1 MSKFIE
7 PSVEEIKLEKVYQ
20 DMGLSDQEY
29 EKVCDILGRQPN
41 FTETGIFSVM
51 WSEHCSYKHSKPFL
65 KQFPTSGDHV
75 LMGPGEGAGVVD
87 IGDNQAV
94 VFKVESHNHPSAIEP
109 YQGAATGVGGII
121 RDIVSIGA
129 RPINLLNSLRF
140 GELDNK
146 QNQRLLKG
154 VVKGIGGYGN
164 CIGIP
169 TTAGEI
175 EFDERYDGN
184 PLVNAMCVG
193 VINHD
198 MIQKG
203 TAKGVGNSVIYVGLK
218 TGRDGIHGATFA
230 SEELTEESESKRPS
244 VQIGDPFVGKK
255 LMEATLE
262 AITFDELVGIQDM
275 GAAGLTSSSS
285 EMAAKGGS
293 GLHLRLEQV
302 PTREPGISP
311 YEMMLSE
318 TQERML
324 LVVEKG
330 TEQKFL
336 DLFDKHELDSAVI
349 GEVTDTNRFVLT
361 YDDEVYA
368 DIPVEP
374 LADEAPVYIL
384 EGEEKDY
391 NTSKNDYTHIDVKD
405 TFFKLLK
412 HPTIASKHYL
422 YDQYD
427 QQVGANTIIKPGL
440 QASVVRVEGT
450 NKAIASTIDGEA
462 RYVYNNPYEGGKM
475 VVAEAYRNLIAVGAT
490 PLAMTDCLNY
500 GSPEKKEIYQQLI
513 DSTKGMAEA
522 CDILKTPVVS
532 GNVSLYNETKGT
544 SIFPTPVVGMVGL
557 IENVNYLND
566 FEPQVGDKLYLIGDT
581 KDDFGGS
588 QLEKLIYGKVNHE
601 FESLDLSSE
610 VEKGESIKTAIREG
624 LLSHVQTVGKGGLL
638 ITLAKLSAHYGLG
651 LKSSIDITNAQL
663 FSETQGRYVVS
674 DQNELRGERGLGLLT
689 EAIKDDQ
696 MERLKGYQHAIGH
709 VRYATSGNKG
719 IENIQPFLYHF
730 YDMSVG
736 ICHNGNLINAKS
748 LRQNL
753 EKQGAIFHSSS
764 DTEVIMHLI
773 RRSKAPTFEEAL
785 KESLRKVKGGFT
797 FAILT
802 KDALYGAVDPNA
814 IRPLVVGK
822 MKDGTYILAS
832 ETCAIDV
839 LGAEFVQDIHAG
851 EYVVINDKGITVKSY
866 THHTTTAISA
876 MEYIYFARPDST
888 IAGKNVHAVR
898 KASGKKLAQESPVNA
913 DMVIGVPNSSLSAA
927 SGYAEEIGLPYEMGL
942 VKNQY
947 VARTFIQPTQELR
960 EQGVRVK
967 LSAVKDIVDGKNII
981 LVDDSIVRGT
991 TIRRIVKM
999 LKDSGA
1005 NKVHVRIASP
1015 EFMFPSFYGIDVSTT
1030 AELISASKSPEEIK
1044 DYIGADSLAYLSLDG
1059 LIESIGLDYDAP
1071 YSGLCVESFTGDYP
1085 AGLYD
1090 YEANYKAHLSHR
1102 QKQYISKNKHFFD
1115 SEGNLNV

>member
-7 PSVEEIKLEKVYQ
+7 PSIEEIKLEKLYQ
-20 DMGLSDQEY
+20 DMGLSDEEY
-29 EKVCDILGRQPN
+29 NKVREILGREPN
-41 FTETGIFSVM
+41 FTEVGIFSVM

-65 KQFPTSGDHV
+65 KQFPTTGEHV

-140 GELDNK
+140 GELSVK

-154 VVKGIGGYGN
+154 VVRGIGGYGN

-193 VINHD
+193 VIDHD
-198 MIQKG
+198 MVQKG
-203 TAKGVGNSVIYVGLK
+203 TAKGEGNSVIYVGLK

-293 GLHLRLEQV
+293 GLVLYLDQV

-349 GEVTDTNRFVLT
+349 GEVTDTDRFVLK
-361 YDDEVYA
+361 YEDEVYA
-368 DIPVEP
+368 DIPVDA

-384 EGEEKDY
+384 EGEEKEY
-391 NTSKNDYTHIDVKD
+391 NTSKNDYSEINVQDVF
-405 TFFKLLK
+405 TKLLK

-422 YDQYD
+422 YEQYD

-440 QASVVRVEGT
+440 QSSVVRVEGT

-462 RYVYNNPYEGGKM
+462 RYVFNQPYEGGKM

-522 CDILKTPVVS
+522 CEVLKTPVVS
-532 GNVSLYNETKGT
+532 GNVSLYNETRGT

-557 IENVNYLND
+557 IEDIQYLND
-566 FEPQVGDKLYLIGDT
+566 FHPETGHTLYLVGET
-581 KDDFGGS
+581 RNDFGGS
-588 QLEKLIYGKVNHE
+588 QIEKLLYSKVNHE
-601 FESLDLSSE
+601 YEEIDLGDE
-610 VEKGESIKTAIREG
+610 VAKGEAIKTSIRNG
-624 LLSHVQTVGKGGLL
+624 IASHVQTVGKGGLL
-638 ITLAKLSAHYGLG
+638 ITLAKISAYYNLG
-651 LKSSIDITNAQL
+651 LEAKVELSDAQL
-663 FSETQGRYVVS
+663 FSETQGRYVVAVKEGQTL
-674 DQNELRGERGLGLLT
+674 DVDG
-689 EAIKDDQ
+689 AIKIGELTDVD
-696 MERLKGYQHAIGH
+696 EFKVSNTTSTITEKVSDIKAIW
-709 VRYATSGNKG
+709 
-719 IENIQPFLYHF
+719 E
-730 YDMSVG
+730 
-736 ICHNGNLINAKS
+736 
-748 LRQNL
+748 
-753 EKQGAIFHSSS
+753 GAIS
-764 DTEVIMHLI
+764 EC
-773 RRSKAPTFEEAL
+773 
-785 KESLRKVKGGFT
+785 
-797 FAILT
+797 LT
-802 KDALYGAVDPNA
+802 TVD
-814 IRPLVVGK
+814 
-822 MKDGTYILAS
+822 
-832 ETCAIDV
+832 
-839 LGAEFVQDIHAG
+839 
-851 EYVVINDKGITVKSY
+851 
-866 THHTTTAISA
+866 
-876 MEYIYFARPDST
+876 
-888 IAGKNVHAVR
+888 
-898 KASGKKLAQESPVNA
+898 
-913 DMVIGVPNSSLSAA
+913 
-927 SGYAEEIGLPYEMGL
+927 
-942 VKNQY
+942 
-947 VARTFIQPTQELR
+947 
-960 EQGVRVK
+960 
-967 LSAVKDIVDGKNII
+967 
-981 LVDDSIVRGT
+981 
-991 TIRRIVKM
+991 
-999 LKDSGA
+999 
-1005 NKVHVRIASP
+1005 
-1015 EFMFPSFYGIDVSTT
+1015 
-1030 AELISASKSPEEIK
+1030 
-1044 DYIGADSLAYLSLDG
+1044 
-1059 LIESIGLDYDAP
+1059 
-1071 YSGLCVESFTGDYP
+1071 
-1085 AGLYD
+1085 
-1090 YEANYKAHLSHR
+1090 
-1102 QKQYISKNKHFFD
+1102 
-1115 SEGNLNV
+1115 

>member
-7 PSVEEIKLEKVYQ
+7 PSIEEIKLEKLYQ
-20 DMGLSDQEY
+20 DMGLSDEEY
-29 EKVCDILGRQPN
+29 NKVREILGREPN
-41 FTETGIFSVM
+41 FTEVGIFSVM

-65 KQFPTSGDHV
+65 KQFPTTGEHV

-140 GELDNK
+140 GELSVK

-154 VVKGIGGYGN
+154 VVRGIGGYGN

-193 VINHD
+193 VIDHD
-198 MIQKG
+198 MVQKG
-203 TAKGVGNSVIYVGLK
+203 TAKGEGNSVIYVGLK

-293 GLHLRLEQV
+293 GLVLHLDQV

-349 GEVTDTNRFVLT
+349 GEVTNTDRFVLK
-361 YDDEVYA
+361 YEDEVYA
-368 DIPVEP
+368 DIPVDA

-384 EGEEKDY
+384 EGEEKEY
-391 NTSKNDYTHIDVKD
+391 NTSKNDYSEINVQDV
-405 TFFKLLK
+405 FKELLK

-422 YDQYD
+422 YEQYD

-440 QASVVRVEGT
+440 QSSVVRVEGT

-462 RYVYNNPYEGGKM
+462 RYVFNQPYEGGKM

-522 CDILKTPVVS
+522 CEVLKTPVVS
-532 GNVSLYNETKGT
+532 GNVSLYNETRGT

-557 IENVNYLND
+557 IEDIQYLND
-566 FEPQVGDKLYLIGDT
+566 FHPETGHTLYLVGET
-581 KDDFGGS
+581 RNDFGGS
-588 QLEKLIYGKVNHE
+588 QIEKLLYSKVNHE
-601 FESLDLSSE
+601 YEEIDLGDE
-610 VEKGESIKTAIREG
+610 VAKGEAIKTSIRNG
-624 LLSHVQTVGKGGLL
+624 IASHVQTVGKGGLL
-638 ITLAKLSAHYGLG
+638 ITLAKISAYYNLG
-651 LKSSIDITNAQL
+651 LEAKVELSDAQL
-663 FSETQGRYVVS
+663 FSETQGRYVVAVKEGQTL
-674 DQNELRGERGLGLLT
+674 DVDG
-689 EAIKDDQ
+689 AIKIGKLTDVD
-696 MERLKGYQHAIGH
+696 EFKVSNTTSTITEKVSDIKAIW
-709 VRYATSGNKG
+709 
-719 IENIQPFLYHF
+719 E
-730 YDMSVG
+730 
-736 ICHNGNLINAKS
+736 
-748 LRQNL
+748 
-753 EKQGAIFHSSS
+753 GAIS
-764 DTEVIMHLI
+764 EC
-773 RRSKAPTFEEAL
+773 
-785 KESLRKVKGGFT
+785 
-797 FAILT
+797 LT
-802 KDALYGAVDPNA
+802 TVD
-814 IRPLVVGK
+814 
-822 MKDGTYILAS
+822 
-832 ETCAIDV
+832 
-839 LGAEFVQDIHAG
+839 
-851 EYVVINDKGITVKSY
+851 
-866 THHTTTAISA
+866 
-876 MEYIYFARPDST
+876 
-888 IAGKNVHAVR
+888 
-898 KASGKKLAQESPVNA
+898 
-913 DMVIGVPNSSLSAA
+913 
-927 SGYAEEIGLPYEMGL
+927 
-942 VKNQY
+942 
-947 VARTFIQPTQELR
+947 
-960 EQGVRVK
+960 
-967 LSAVKDIVDGKNII
+967 
-981 LVDDSIVRGT
+981 
-991 TIRRIVKM
+991 
-999 LKDSGA
+999 
-1005 NKVHVRIASP
+1005 
-1015 EFMFPSFYGIDVSTT
+1015 
-1030 AELISASKSPEEIK
+1030 
-1044 DYIGADSLAYLSLDG
+1044 
-1059 LIESIGLDYDAP
+1059 
-1071 YSGLCVESFTGDYP
+1071 
-1085 AGLYD
+1085 
-1090 YEANYKAHLSHR
+1090 
-1102 QKQYISKNKHFFD
+1102 
-1115 SEGNLNV
+1115 

>member
-7 PSVEEIKLEKVYQ
+7 PSIEEIKLEKLYQ
-20 DMGLSDQEY
+20 DMGLSDEEY
-29 EKVCDILGRQPN
+29 NKVREILGREPN
-41 FTETGIFSVM
+41 FTEVGIFSVM

-65 KQFPTSGDHV
+65 KQFPTTGEHV

-87 IGDNQAV
+87 IGDNQGV
-94 VFKVESHNHPSAIEP
+94 VFKVGSHNHSSAIEP

-140 GELDNK
+140 GELSVK

-154 VVKGIGGYGN
+154 VVRGIGGYGN

-193 VINHD
+193 VIDHD
-198 MIQKG
+198 MVQKG
-203 TAKGVGNSVIYVGLK
+203 TAKGEGNSVIYVGLK

-293 GLHLRLEQV
+293 GLVLYLDQV

-349 GEVTDTNRFVLT
+349 GEVTDTDRFVLK
-361 YDDEVYA
+361 YEDEVYA
-368 DIPVEP
+368 DIPVDA

-384 EGEEKDY
+384 EGEEKEY
-391 NTSKNDYTHIDVKD
+391 NTSKNDYSEINVQDVFK
-405 TFFKLLK
+405 KLLK

-422 YDQYD
+422 YEQYD

-440 QASVVRVEGT
+440 QSSVVRVEGT

-462 RYVYNNPYEGGKM
+462 RYVFNQPYEGGKM

-522 CDILKTPVVS
+522 CEVLKTPVVS
-532 GNVSLYNETKGT
+532 GNVSLYNETRGT

-557 IENVNYLND
+557 IEDIQYLND
-566 FEPQVGDKLYLIGDT
+566 FHPETGHTLYLVGET
-581 KDDFGGS
+581 RNDFGGS
-588 QLEKLIYGKVNHE
+588 QIEKLLYSKVNHE
-601 FESLDLSSE
+601 YEEIDLGDE
-610 VEKGESIKTAIREG
+610 VAKGEAIKTSIRNG
-624 LLSHVQTVGKGGLL
+624 IASHVQTVGKGGLL
-638 ITLAKLSAHYGLG
+638 ITLAKISAYYNLG
-651 LKSSIDITNAQL
+651 LEAKVELSDAQL
-663 FSETQGRYVVS
+663 FSETQGRYVVAVKEGQTL
-674 DQNELRGERGLGLLT
+674 DVDG
-689 EAIKDDQ
+689 AIKIGELTDVD
-696 MERLKGYQHAIGH
+696 EFKVSNTTSTITEKVSDIKAIW
-709 VRYATSGNKG
+709 
-719 IENIQPFLYHF
+719 E
-730 YDMSVG
+730 
-736 ICHNGNLINAKS
+736 
-748 LRQNL
+748 
-753 EKQGAIFHSSS
+753 GAIS
-764 DTEVIMHLI
+764 EC
-773 RRSKAPTFEEAL
+773 
-785 KESLRKVKGGFT
+785 
-797 FAILT
+797 LT
-802 KDALYGAVDPNA
+802 TVD
-814 IRPLVVGK
+814 
-822 MKDGTYILAS
+822 
-832 ETCAIDV
+832 
-839 LGAEFVQDIHAG
+839 
-851 EYVVINDKGITVKSY
+851 
-866 THHTTTAISA
+866 
-876 MEYIYFARPDST
+876 
-888 IAGKNVHAVR
+888 
-898 KASGKKLAQESPVNA
+898 
-913 DMVIGVPNSSLSAA
+913 
-927 SGYAEEIGLPYEMGL
+927 
-942 VKNQY
+942 
-947 VARTFIQPTQELR
+947 
-960 EQGVRVK
+960 
-967 LSAVKDIVDGKNII
+967 
-981 LVDDSIVRGT
+981 
-991 TIRRIVKM
+991 
-999 LKDSGA
+999 
-1005 NKVHVRIASP
+1005 
-1015 EFMFPSFYGIDVSTT
+1015 
-1030 AELISASKSPEEIK
+1030 
-1044 DYIGADSLAYLSLDG
+1044 
-1059 LIESIGLDYDAP
+1059 
-1071 YSGLCVESFTGDYP
+1071 
-1085 AGLYD
+1085 
-1090 YEANYKAHLSHR
+1090 
-1102 QKQYISKNKHFFD
+1102 
-1115 SEGNLNV
+1115 

>member
-7 PSVEEIKLEKVYQ
+7 PSIEEIKLEKLYQ
-20 DMGLSDQEY
+20 DMGLSDEEY
-29 EKVCDILGRQPN
+29 NKVREILGREPN
-41 FTETGIFSVM
+41 FTEVGIFSVM

-65 KQFPTSGDHV
+65 KQFPTTGEHV

-140 GELDNK
+140 GELSVK

-154 VVKGIGGYGN
+154 VVRGIGGYGN

-193 VINHD
+193 VIDHD
-198 MIQKG
+198 MVQKG
-203 TAKGVGNSVIYVGLK
+203 TAKGEGNSVIYVGLK

-293 GLHLRLEQV
+293 GLVLYLDQV

-349 GEVTDTNRFVLT
+349 GEVTDTDRFVLK
-361 YDDEVYA
+361 YEDEVYA
-368 DIPVEP
+368 DIPVDA

-384 EGEEKDY
+384 EGEEKEY
-391 NTSKNDYTHIDVKD
+391 NTSKNDYSEINVQDVFK
-405 TFFKLLK
+405 KLLK

-422 YDQYD
+422 YEQYD

-440 QASVVRVEGT
+440 QSSVVRVEGT

-462 RYVYNNPYEGGKM
+462 RYVFNQPYEGGKM

-522 CDILKTPVVS
+522 CEVLKTPVVS
-532 GNVSLYNETKGT
+532 GNVSLYNETRGT

-557 IENVNYLND
+557 IEDIQYLND
-566 FEPQVGDKLYLIGDT
+566 FHPETGHTLYLVGET
-581 KDDFGGS
+581 GSDFGGS
-588 QLEKLIYGKVNHE
+588 QIEKLLYSKVNHE
-601 FESLDLSSE
+601 YEEIDLGDE
-610 VEKGESIKTAIREG
+610 VAKGEAIKTSIRNG
-624 LLSHVQTVGKGGLL
+624 IASHVQTVGKGGLL
-638 ITLAKLSAHYGLG
+638 ITLAKISAYYNLG
-651 LKSSIDITNAQL
+651 LEAKVELSDAQL
-663 FSETQGRYVVS
+663 FSETQGRYVVAVKEGQTL
-674 DQNELRGERGLGLLT
+674 DVDG
-689 EAIKDDQ
+689 AIKIGELTDVD
-696 MERLKGYQHAIGH
+696 EFKVSNTTSTITEKVSDIKAIW
-709 VRYATSGNKG
+709 
-719 IENIQPFLYHF
+719 E
-730 YDMSVG
+730 
-736 ICHNGNLINAKS
+736 
-748 LRQNL
+748 
-753 EKQGAIFHSSS
+753 GAIS
-764 DTEVIMHLI
+764 EC
-773 RRSKAPTFEEAL
+773 
-785 KESLRKVKGGFT
+785 
-797 FAILT
+797 LT
-802 KDALYGAVDPNA
+802 TVD
-814 IRPLVVGK
+814 
-822 MKDGTYILAS
+822 
-832 ETCAIDV
+832 
-839 LGAEFVQDIHAG
+839 
-851 EYVVINDKGITVKSY
+851 
-866 THHTTTAISA
+866 
-876 MEYIYFARPDST
+876 
-888 IAGKNVHAVR
+888 
-898 KASGKKLAQESPVNA
+898 
-913 DMVIGVPNSSLSAA
+913 
-927 SGYAEEIGLPYEMGL
+927 
-942 VKNQY
+942 
-947 VARTFIQPTQELR
+947 
-960 EQGVRVK
+960 
-967 LSAVKDIVDGKNII
+967 
-981 LVDDSIVRGT
+981 
-991 TIRRIVKM
+991 
-999 LKDSGA
+999 
-1005 NKVHVRIASP
+1005 
-1015 EFMFPSFYGIDVSTT
+1015 
-1030 AELISASKSPEEIK
+1030 
-1044 DYIGADSLAYLSLDG
+1044 
-1059 LIESIGLDYDAP
+1059 
-1071 YSGLCVESFTGDYP
+1071 
-1085 AGLYD
+1085 
-1090 YEANYKAHLSHR
+1090 
-1102 QKQYISKNKHFFD
+1102 
-1115 SEGNLNV
+1115 

>member
-7 PSVEEIKLEKVYQ
+7 PSIEEIKLEKLYQ
-20 DMGLSDQEY
+20 DMGLSDEEY
-29 EKVCDILGRQPN
+29 NKVCEILEREPN
-41 FTETGIFSVM
+41 FTEVGIFSVM

-65 KQFPTSGDHV
+65 KQFPTTGEHV

-140 GELDNK
+140 GELSVK

-154 VVKGIGGYGN
+154 VVRGIGGYGN

-198 MIQKG
+198 MVQKG
-203 TAKGVGNSVIYVGLK
+203 TAKGEGNSVIYVGLK

-293 GLHLRLEQV
+293 GLVLYLDQV

-336 DLFDKHELDSAVI
+336 DLFNKHELDSAVI
-349 GEVTDTNRFVLT
+349 GEVTNTDRFVLK
-361 YDDEVYA
+361 YEDEVYA
-368 DIPVEP
+368 DIPVDA

-384 EGEEKDY
+384 EGEEKEY
-391 NTSKNDYTHIDVKD
+391 NTSKNDYSEINVQDVFK
-405 TFFKLLK
+405 KLLK

-422 YDQYD
+422 YEQYD

-440 QASVVRVEGT
+440 QSSVVRVEGT

-462 RYVYNNPYEGGKM
+462 RYVFNQPYEGGKM

-522 CDILKTPVVS
+522 CEVLKTPVVS
-532 GNVSLYNETKGT
+532 GNVSLYNETRGT

-557 IENVNYLND
+557 IEDIQYLND
-566 FEPQVGDKLYLIGDT
+566 FYPETGHTLYLVGET
-581 KDDFGGS
+581 RNDFGGS
-588 QLEKLIYGKVNHE
+588 QIEKLLYSKVNHE
-601 FESLDLSSE
+601 YEEIDLGDE
-610 VEKGESIKTAIREG
+610 VAKGEAIKTSIRNG
-624 LLSHVQTVGKGGLL
+624 IASHVQTVGKGGLL
-638 ITLAKLSAHYGLG
+638 ITLAKISAYYNLG
-651 LKSSIDITNAQL
+651 LEAKVELSDAQL
-663 FSETQGRYVVS
+663 FSETQGRYVVAVKEGQTL
-674 DQNELRGERGLGLLT
+674 DIDG
-689 EAIKDDQ
+689 AIKIGQLTDVD
-696 MERLKGYQHAIGH
+696 EFKVSNTTSTITEKVSDIKAIW
-709 VRYATSGNKG
+709 
-719 IENIQPFLYHF
+719 E
-730 YDMSVG
+730 
-736 ICHNGNLINAKS
+736 
-748 LRQNL
+748 
-753 EKQGAIFHSSS
+753 GAIS
-764 DTEVIMHLI
+764 EC
-773 RRSKAPTFEEAL
+773 
-785 KESLRKVKGGFT
+785 
-797 FAILT
+797 LT
-802 KDALYGAVDPNA
+802 TVD
-814 IRPLVVGK
+814 
-822 MKDGTYILAS
+822 
-832 ETCAIDV
+832 
-839 LGAEFVQDIHAG
+839 
-851 EYVVINDKGITVKSY
+851 
-866 THHTTTAISA
+866 
-876 MEYIYFARPDST
+876 
-888 IAGKNVHAVR
+888 
-898 KASGKKLAQESPVNA
+898 
-913 DMVIGVPNSSLSAA
+913 
-927 SGYAEEIGLPYEMGL
+927 
-942 VKNQY
+942 
-947 VARTFIQPTQELR
+947 
-960 EQGVRVK
+960 
-967 LSAVKDIVDGKNII
+967 
-981 LVDDSIVRGT
+981 
-991 TIRRIVKM
+991 
-999 LKDSGA
+999 
-1005 NKVHVRIASP
+1005 
-1015 EFMFPSFYGIDVSTT
+1015 
-1030 AELISASKSPEEIK
+1030 
-1044 DYIGADSLAYLSLDG
+1044 
-1059 LIESIGLDYDAP
+1059 
-1071 YSGLCVESFTGDYP
+1071 
-1085 AGLYD
+1085 
-1090 YEANYKAHLSHR
+1090 
-1102 QKQYISKNKHFFD
+1102 
-1115 SEGNLNV
+1115 

>member
-7 PSVEEIKLEKVYQ
+7 PSNEEIKLEKLYQ
-20 DMGLSDQEY
+20 DMGLSDKEY
-29 EKVCDILGRQPN
+29 DKVVEILGREPN
-41 FTETGIFSVM
+41 FTEVGIFSVM

-65 KQFPTSGDHV
+65 KQFPTTGEHV

-140 GELDNK
+140 GELTVK

-154 VVKGIGGYGN
+154 VVSGIGGYGN

-193 VINHD
+193 IIDHD
-198 MIQKG
+198 MVQKG

-293 GLHLRLEQV
+293 GLHLRLDQV

-336 DLFDKHELDSAVI
+336 DLFNKHELDSAVI
-349 GEVTDTNRFVLT
+349 GEVTDTDRFVLT

-368 DIPVEP
+368 DIPVQP

-384 EGEEKDY
+384 EGEEKEY
-391 NTSKNDYTHIDVKD
+391 NTSKNDYSNIDVHD
-405 TFFKLLK
+405 TFIKLLQ
-412 HPTIASKHYL
+412 HPTIVSKHHL
-422 YDQYD
+422 YEQYD

-450 NKAIASTIDGEA
+450 QKAIASTIDGEA
-462 RYVYNNPYEGGKM
+462 RYVFNQPYEGGKM

-513 DSTKGMAEA
+513 DSTKGMSEA
-522 CDILKTPVVS
+522 CKVLQTPVVS
-532 GNVSLYNETKGT
+532 GNVSLYNETRGT

-557 IENVNYLND
+557 IEDVSYLKE
-566 FEPQVGDKLYLIGDT
+566 FKPKAGDKIYLVGET
-581 KDDFGGS
+581 RDDFGGS
-588 QLEKLIYGKVNHE
+588 QLEKLLYGSVNHE
-601 FESLDLSSE
+601 FESIDLSDE
-610 VEKGESIKTAIREG
+610 VSKGKSIKQAIRKG
-624 LLSHVQTVGKGGLL
+624 IASHVQTVGKGGLL
-638 ITLAKLSAHYGLG
+638 VTLAKISAHYHLG
-651 LKSSIDITNAQL
+651 MQAQLDVTNAQL
-663 FSETQGRYVVS
+663 FSETQGRYIVIVKEGQTLDIDQAQEIGQLTHQQSFDISNSDVKIKENVS
-674 DQNELRGERGLGLLT
+674 D
-689 EAIKDDQ
+689 IKQ
-696 MERLKGYQHAIGH
+696 KWE
-709 VRYATSGNKG
+709 
-719 IENIQPFLYHF
+719 
-730 YDMSVG
+730 
-736 ICHNGNLINAKS
+736 
-748 LRQNL
+748 
-753 EKQGAIFHSSS
+753 GAI
-764 DTEVIMHLI
+764 VQC
-773 RRSKAPTFEEAL
+773 
-785 KESLRKVKGGFT
+785 
-797 FAILT
+797 LT
-802 KDALYGAVDPNA
+802 
-814 IRPLVVGK
+814 
-822 MKDGTYILAS
+822 T
-832 ETCAIDV
+832 
-839 LGAEFVQDIHAG
+839 QD
-851 EYVVINDKGITVKSY
+851 
-866 THHTTTAISA
+866 
-876 MEYIYFARPDST
+876 
-888 IAGKNVHAVR
+888 
-898 KASGKKLAQESPVNA
+898 
-913 DMVIGVPNSSLSAA
+913 
-927 SGYAEEIGLPYEMGL
+927 
-942 VKNQY
+942 
-947 VARTFIQPTQELR
+947 
-960 EQGVRVK
+960 
-967 LSAVKDIVDGKNII
+967 
-981 LVDDSIVRGT
+981 
-991 TIRRIVKM
+991 
-999 LKDSGA
+999 
-1005 NKVHVRIASP
+1005 
-1015 EFMFPSFYGIDVSTT
+1015 
-1030 AELISASKSPEEIK
+1030 
-1044 DYIGADSLAYLSLDG
+1044 
-1059 LIESIGLDYDAP
+1059 
-1071 YSGLCVESFTGDYP
+1071 
-1085 AGLYD
+1085 
-1090 YEANYKAHLSHR
+1090 
-1102 QKQYISKNKHFFD
+1102 
-1115 SEGNLNV
+1115 

>member
-7 PSVEEIKLEKVYQ
+7 PSIEEIKLEKLYQ
-20 DMGLSDQEY
+20 DMGLSDEEY
-29 EKVCDILGRQPN
+29 NKVREILGREPN
-41 FTETGIFSVM
+41 FTEVGIFSVM

-65 KQFPTSGDHV
+65 KQFPTTGEHV

-140 GELDNK
+140 GELSVK

-154 VVKGIGGYGN
+154 VVRGIGGYGN

-193 VINHD
+193 VIDHD
-198 MIQKG
+198 MVQKG
-203 TAKGVGNSVIYVGLK
+203 TAKGEGNSVIYVGLK

-293 GLHLRLEQV
+293 GLVLYLDQV

-349 GEVTDTNRFVLT
+349 GEVTDTDRFVLK
-361 YDDEVYA
+361 YEDEVYA
-368 DIPVEP
+368 DIPVDA

-384 EGEEKDY
+384 EGEEKEY
-391 NTSKNDYTHIDVKD
+391 NTSKNDYSEINVQDVFK
-405 TFFKLLK
+405 KLLK

-422 YDQYD
+422 YEQYD

-440 QASVVRVEGT
+440 QSSVVRVEGT

-462 RYVYNNPYEGGKM
+462 RYVFNQPYEGGKM

-522 CDILKTPVVS
+522 CEVLKTPVVS
-532 GNVSLYNETKGT
+532 GNVSLYNETRGT

-557 IENVNYLND
+557 IEDIQYLND
-566 FEPQVGDKLYLIGDT
+566 FHPETGHTLYLVGET
-581 KDDFGGS
+581 RNDFGGS
-588 QLEKLIYGKVNHE
+588 QIEKLLYSKVNHE
-601 FESLDLSSE
+601 YEEIDLGDE
-610 VEKGESIKTAIREG
+610 VAKGEAIKTSIRNG
-624 LLSHVQTVGKGGLL
+624 IASHVQTIGKGGLL
-638 ITLAKLSAHYGLG
+638 ITLAKISAYYNLG
-651 LKSSIDITNAQL
+651 LEAKVELSDAQL
-663 FSETQGRYVVS
+663 FSETQGRYVVAVKEGQTL
-674 DQNELRGERGLGLLT
+674 DVDG
-689 EAIKDDQ
+689 AIKIGELTDVD
-696 MERLKGYQHAIGH
+696 EFKVSNTTSTITEKVSDIKAIW
-709 VRYATSGNKG
+709 
-719 IENIQPFLYHF
+719 E
-730 YDMSVG
+730 
-736 ICHNGNLINAKS
+736 
-748 LRQNL
+748 
-753 EKQGAIFHSSS
+753 GAIS
-764 DTEVIMHLI
+764 EC
-773 RRSKAPTFEEAL
+773 
-785 KESLRKVKGGFT
+785 
-797 FAILT
+797 LT
-802 KDALYGAVDPNA
+802 TVD
-814 IRPLVVGK
+814 
-822 MKDGTYILAS
+822 
-832 ETCAIDV
+832 
-839 LGAEFVQDIHAG
+839 
-851 EYVVINDKGITVKSY
+851 
-866 THHTTTAISA
+866 
-876 MEYIYFARPDST
+876 
-888 IAGKNVHAVR
+888 
-898 KASGKKLAQESPVNA
+898 
-913 DMVIGVPNSSLSAA
+913 
-927 SGYAEEIGLPYEMGL
+927 
-942 VKNQY
+942 
-947 VARTFIQPTQELR
+947 
-960 EQGVRVK
+960 
-967 LSAVKDIVDGKNII
+967 
-981 LVDDSIVRGT
+981 
-991 TIRRIVKM
+991 
-999 LKDSGA
+999 
-1005 NKVHVRIASP
+1005 
-1015 EFMFPSFYGIDVSTT
+1015 
-1030 AELISASKSPEEIK
+1030 
-1044 DYIGADSLAYLSLDG
+1044 
-1059 LIESIGLDYDAP
+1059 
-1071 YSGLCVESFTGDYP
+1071 
-1085 AGLYD
+1085 
-1090 YEANYKAHLSHR
+1090 
-1102 QKQYISKNKHFFD
+1102 
-1115 SEGNLNV
+1115 

>member
-7 PSVEEIKLEKVYQ
+7 PSIEEIKLEKLYQ
-20 DMGLSDQEY
+20 DMGLSDEEY
-29 EKVCDILGRQPN
+29 NKVREILGREPN
-41 FTETGIFSVM
+41 FTEVGIFSVM

-65 KQFPTSGDHV
+65 KQFPTTGEHV

-140 GELDNK
+140 GELSVK

-154 VVKGIGGYGN
+154 VVRGIGGYGN

-169 TTAGEI
+169 TTVGEI

-193 VINHD
+193 VIDHD
-198 MIQKG
+198 MVQKG
-203 TAKGVGNSVIYVGLK
+203 TAKGEGNSVIYVGLK

-293 GLHLRLEQV
+293 GLVLYLDQV

-349 GEVTDTNRFVLT
+349 GEVTDTDRFVLK
-361 YDDEVYA
+361 YEDEVYA
-368 DIPVEP
+368 DIPVDA

-384 EGEEKDY
+384 EGEEKEY
-391 NTSKNDYTHIDVKD
+391 NTSKNDYSEINVQDVFK
-405 TFFKLLK
+405 KLLK

-422 YDQYD
+422 YEQYD

-440 QASVVRVEGT
+440 QSSVVRVEGT

-462 RYVYNNPYEGGKM
+462 RYVFNQPYEGGKM

-522 CDILKTPVVS
+522 CEVLKTPVVS
-532 GNVSLYNETKGT
+532 GNVSLYNETRGT

-557 IENVNYLND
+557 IEDIQYLND
-566 FEPQVGDKLYLIGDT
+566 FHPETGHTLYLVGET
-581 KDDFGGS
+581 RNDFGGS
-588 QLEKLIYGKVNHE
+588 QIEKLLYSKVNHE
-601 FESLDLSSE
+601 YEEIDLGDE
-610 VEKGESIKTAIREG
+610 VAKGEAIKTSIRNG
-624 LLSHVQTVGKGGLL
+624 IASHVQTVGKGGLL
-638 ITLAKLSAHYGLG
+638 ITLAKISAYYNLG
-651 LKSSIDITNAQL
+651 LEAKVELSDAQL
-663 FSETQGRYVVS
+663 FSETQGRYVVAVKEGQTL
-674 DQNELRGERGLGLLT
+674 DVDG
-689 EAIKDDQ
+689 AIKIGELTDVD
-696 MERLKGYQHAIGH
+696 EFKVSNTTSTITEKVSDIKAIW
-709 VRYATSGNKG
+709 
-719 IENIQPFLYHF
+719 E
-730 YDMSVG
+730 
-736 ICHNGNLINAKS
+736 
-748 LRQNL
+748 
-753 EKQGAIFHSSS
+753 GAIS
-764 DTEVIMHLI
+764 EC
-773 RRSKAPTFEEAL
+773 
-785 KESLRKVKGGFT
+785 
-797 FAILT
+797 LT
-802 KDALYGAVDPNA
+802 TVD
-814 IRPLVVGK
+814 
-822 MKDGTYILAS
+822 
-832 ETCAIDV
+832 
-839 LGAEFVQDIHAG
+839 
-851 EYVVINDKGITVKSY
+851 
-866 THHTTTAISA
+866 
-876 MEYIYFARPDST
+876 
-888 IAGKNVHAVR
+888 
-898 KASGKKLAQESPVNA
+898 
-913 DMVIGVPNSSLSAA
+913 
-927 SGYAEEIGLPYEMGL
+927 
-942 VKNQY
+942 
-947 VARTFIQPTQELR
+947 
-960 EQGVRVK
+960 
-967 LSAVKDIVDGKNII
+967 
-981 LVDDSIVRGT
+981 
-991 TIRRIVKM
+991 
-999 LKDSGA
+999 
-1005 NKVHVRIASP
+1005 
-1015 EFMFPSFYGIDVSTT
+1015 
-1030 AELISASKSPEEIK
+1030 
-1044 DYIGADSLAYLSLDG
+1044 
-1059 LIESIGLDYDAP
+1059 
-1071 YSGLCVESFTGDYP
+1071 
-1085 AGLYD
+1085 
-1090 YEANYKAHLSHR
+1090 
-1102 QKQYISKNKHFFD
+1102 
-1115 SEGNLNV
+1115 